1 LPEKNKQPSTVGQSV
16 SLLVLL
22 SIAALVL
29 ALDQLTKRWVS
40 SSLPEGGWWS
50 PLPGVGRI
58 FRITHTTNS
67 GAAFGIFPNQG
78 NFFVL
83 VAMVVVLAIVLY
95 HRHLPA
101 RGWWIRLSLGLQLG
115 GAIGNLLDRLH
126 YGYVVDFIDIGFW
139 PIFNLAD
146 AAIVIGVSILAY
158 CLWREDETAL
168 GHPVAQAGQGA
179 TPDPQR
185 EHGERVQFR

>member
-1 LPEKNKQPSTVGQSV
+1 M
-16 SLLVLL
+16 VLL

-83 VAMVVVLAIVLY
+83 VAMVVVLVIVLY

-146 AAIVIGVSILAY
+146 AAIVTGVSILAY
-158 CLWREDETAL
+158 CLWREDEATL
-168 GHPVAQAGQGA
+168 EHSVVQADEGA
-179 TPDPQR
+179 APGPQR
-185 EHGERVQFR
+185 EHGERVQF